1 MAGKSKLL
9 DYEPISNPRRSNVT
23 RDYTSEAESSRSF
36 RADSETKFDSDG
48 PDASAA
54 PAKAVSAQPLEVLK
68 RGHTLTFACLFLFT
82 FLVFFRPYEFSPSLM
97 WLSKGAL
104 ITALATLIFY
114 IPTQLGLENRIT
126 VRTREVNLILILL
139 LLCLFSVPFALD
151 KFRAWNGFIE
161 YLKVV
166 IIFLVIVNAVRT
178 EKQLKALLFLV
189 LIATCI
195 LSFSAI
201 NDYRTGNL
209 ELRGQRVKGAIGNLF
224 DNPNDLALHL
234 VSFFPIVIGLA
245 LGTKNRIAK
254 AIYFGVALT
263 ILGGTVAT
271 FSRGGFLGLV
281 FVIGTIVWRLG
292 KRNRTLVV
300 VAAGFLFMAFL
311 VLAPGAYRQRV
322 TTMGDPSAETRK
334 GDLKRSVYLALR
346 NPINGVG
353 MDNFVLYSDRELAT
367 HNSYTQVASELGLP
381 AAAVYVLFLVAA
393 IRRLRRIPAP
403 RDVDKRQRRIP
414 YLAIGLEASLIG
426 FMVTSFF
433 ASVAYL
439 WYVYYL
445 VGYAICVSRLW
456 ETSGLNQSENLPPP
470 AIETGNPGRR
480 LASGY

>member
-1 MAGKSKLL
+1 MAGKSKVL
-9 DYEPISNPRRSNVT
+9 DYESISNPRRSKAPQG
-23 RDYTSEAESSRSF
+23 YGFKSEATPISGTEFES
-36 RADSETKFDSDG
+36 KFN
-48 PDASAA
+48 AA
-54 PAKAVSAQPLEVLK
+54 EYEPGAATEKVGKIGLPQILK
-68 RGHTLTFACLFLFT
+68 RGHTLTFASLFLFT
-82 FLVFFRPYEFSPSLM
+82 FLLFFRPYEFSPSLQ

-104 ITALATLIFY
+104 ITAIATLIFF

-126 VRTREVNLILILL
+126 IRTREVNLILLLL
-139 LLCLFSVPFALD
+139 LLCLISVPFALD
-151 KFRAWNGFIE
+151 QGRAWGGFVE
-161 YLKVV
+161 YLKVIV
-166 IIFLVIVNAVRT
+166 IFLVIVNVLRT

-201 NDYRTGNL
+201 DDYRTGNL

-234 VSFFPIVIGLA
+234 VTFFPIVIGLA
-245 LGTKNRIAK
+245 LGTRNLVART
-254 AIYFGVALT
+254 IYFGIALT

-281 FVIGTIVWRLG
+281 FVIGTLVWRLG
-292 KRNRTLVV
+292 KRNRTVV
-300 VAAGFLFMAFL
+300 VVTAVFLFISFL

-322 TTMGDPSAETRK
+322 TTMGDGSAETRK
-334 GDLKRSVYLALR
+334 GDLKRSVYLAFR
-346 NPINGVG
+346 HPFFGVG
-353 MDNFVLYSDRELAT
+353 MDNFRFYSDRELAT

-381 AAAVYVLFLVAA
+381 AVVIYVLFLIAA
-393 IRRLRRIPAP
+393 IKRLRRIPDP
-403 RDVDKRQRRIP
+403 RGEIDRRKRRLS

-426 FMVTSFF
+426 FMVSSFF

-456 ETSGLNQSENLPPP
+456 ETSAVDRDMGTPS
-470 AIETGNPGRR
+470 ATT
-480 LASGY
+480 

>member
-9 DYEPISNPRRSNVT
+9 DYEPISNPRRSNVP
-23 RDYTSEAESSRSF
+23 RDQAFEAESTRRS
-36 RADSETKFDSDG
+36 RADSEKTFDSDG
-48 PDASAA
+48 RDGSAASAQ
-54 PAKAVSAQPLEVLK
+54 AVSAQPSELLK
-68 RGHTLTFACLFLFT
+68 RGHTLTFAGLFLFT
-82 FLVFFRPYEFSPSLM
+82 FLVFFRPYEFSPSLH

-104 ITALATLIFY
+104 ITGIATLIFY

-126 VRTREVNLILILL
+126 IRTREVNLILILL
-139 LLCLFSVPFALD
+139 VLCLLSVPFALD
-151 KFRAWNGFIE
+151 KFRAWGGFVE

-166 IIFLVIVNAVRT
+166 IIFLVLVNALRT

-189 LIATCI
+189 LTATCI
-195 LSFSAI
+195 LSLSAI
-201 NDYRTGNL
+201 DDYRTGNF

-245 LGTKNRIAK
+245 LGARNRVART
-254 AIYFGVALT
+254 IYFGIALT

-281 FVIGTIVWRLG
+281 FVMGTIVWRLG

-300 VAAGFLFMAFL
+300 IAAGFLFAAFL

-381 AAAVYVLFLVAA
+381 AAAVYILFLIAA

-403 RDVDKRQRRIP
+403 RELDKRQRRLP

-426 FMVTSFF
+426 YMVTSFF

-456 ETSGLNQSENLPPP
+456 ETSLAIQSKDLPPS
-470 AIETGNPGRR
+470 AIEAGSHGQR
-480 LASGY
+480 LVSSY